1 MAVFMSSNIQL
12 PPDLYTQY
20 QQLADTLNRSV
31 EEVVIEELEM
41 SLQSLEE
48 RLWSIVN
55 QRLPHADRQRL
66 HDLMDKNNQ
75 GTISEDETQVLDDLL
90 EEVNRQMLERSR
102 ALLLLKNR
110 GHDIDAYLKP
120 LPDDSDF

>member
-1 MAVFMSSNIQL
+1 MSSNIHL

-41 SLQSLEE
+41 GLQSLEE

-55 QRLPHADRQRL
+55 QRLPHDDRKRL

-75 GTISEDETQVLDDLL
+75 GMISNDERYILDALV

-110 GHDIDAYLKP
+110 GHDIDVYLKQH
-120 LPDDSDF
+120 PDDDDF